1 MSFESLGLSEA
12 TLVAVRQK
20 GFLQP
25 TDIQREVIPR
35 LLRGETDIIGQS
47 QTGTG
52 KTAAF
57 ALPIIEAID
66 PKERGVQAI
75 ILTPTRELA
84 LQVAD
89 EIKSLR
95 GRKRIYVYAVY
106 GGQPIGPQIR
116 ALERGTHIVVGT
128 PGRVLDHIRRGT
140 IDLSGV
146 RFFILDE
153 ADRMLDMG
161 FVDDIEAIFRE
172 TPKEKRVLMF
182 SATMP
187 PEIKRL
193 ARRYMGDYEVV
204 SVSSDEL
211 VPEMVDQEYLE
222 VVPARKFTVL
232 KKILDGNE
240 NFYGIVF
247 CATKRETRE
256 LSERLRSSGYRA
268 ESLNGDMS
276 QSARERTLWRF
287 KNKKTRVLVA
297 TDVAARGLD
306 VQDISHIVNYSLPMT
321 AEDYVHR
328 IGRTGRM
335 GKRGRAITFIMPGE
349 FRRLRYIA
357 QQAGV
362 EISKSELSEEIPK
375 EYRERYERTQRSY
388 GSKGYSKNS
397 GSFRNYRGSRG
408 SGRNGRGK
416 KGGRRNYSEGYSDYR
431 Y

>member
-1 MSFESLGLSEA
+1 MSFEDLGLSEA

-20 GFLQP
+20 GFSQP
-25 TDIQREVIPR
+25 TDIQREVIPI
-35 LLRGETDIIGQS
+35 LLSGERDVIGQS

-66 PKERGVQAI
+66 PKIKAVQAI

-95 GRKRIYVYAVY
+95 GRKRVYVYAVY

-116 ALERGTHIVVGT
+116 ALERGTHVVVGT

-140 IDLSGV
+140 LDLSSV
-146 RFFILDE
+146 KFFILDE

-161 FVDDIEAIFRE
+161 FIDDIEAIFRE
-172 TPKEKRVLMF
+172 TPEGKRTLMF

-187 PEIKRL
+187 REVLLL
-193 ARRYMGDYEVV
+193 AKRYMRDPEVV
-204 SVSSDEL
+204 IVSRDEI
-211 VPEMVDQEYLE
+211 VPEMVEQEYIE
-222 VVPARKFTVL
+222 VVPHRKYGKL
-232 KKILDGNE
+232 KEILNDD
-240 NFYGIVF
+240 FYGIVF
-247 CATKRETRE
+247 CQTKRETRE
-256 LSERLRSSGYRA
+256 LSERLRSDGYRA
-268 ESLNGDMS
+268 EALNGDMS
-276 QSARERTLWRF
+276 QSARERTFWRF
-287 KNKKTRVLVA
+287 KNKKTKILVA

-306 VQDISHIVNYSLPMT
+306 VQDVSHIVNYSIPMT

-349 FRRLRYIA
+349 FKRLRYIA
-357 QQAGV
+357 QVAGV
-362 EISKSELSEEIPK
+362 EIQKSELSEEIPR
-375 EYRERYERTQRSY
+375 EYRERYEAGRS
-388 GSKGYSKNS
+388 
-397 GSFRNYRGSRG
+397 RNYR
-408 SGRNGRGK
+408 RNGRRESRYRGDS
-416 KGGRRNYSEGYSDYR
+416 RGYSR
-431 Y
+431 SSRGRW

>member
-20 GFLQP
+20 GFETP

-35 LLRGETDIIGQS
+35 LLSGDVDIIGQS

-66 PKERGVQAI
+66 PKIKTVQAI

-95 GRKRIYVYAVY
+95 GRKRVYVYAVY

-116 ALERGTHIVVGT
+116 ALERGIHVVVGT

-140 IDLSGV
+140 LDLSGV
-146 RFFILDE
+146 KFFILDE

-161 FVDDIEAIFRE
+161 FIDDIEAIFRE
-172 TPKEKRVLMF
+172 TPRRKRVLMF

-187 PEIKRL
+187 PEIRKL
-193 ARRYMGDYEVV
+193 ARRYMGDYEVI

-211 VPEMVDQEYLE
+211 VPEMVDQEYIE

-232 KKILDGNE
+232 KKILSDD
-240 NFYGIVF
+240 FYGIVF

-256 LSERLRSSGYRA
+256 LSEKLRRAGYSA
-268 ESLNGDMS
+268 EALNGDMS
-276 QSARERTLWRF
+276 QAARERTFWRF
-287 KNKKTRVLVA
+287 KTKRTRILVA

-306 VQDISHIVNYSLPMT
+306 VRDISHIVNYSIPMT

-335 GKRGRAITFIMPGE
+335 GKRGKAITFIMPGE

-362 EISKSELSEEIPK
+362 EIRKSELSEEIPR
-375 EYRERYERTQRSY
+375 EYRERYEHGRPNAYRRNGRRNSR
-388 GSKGYSKNS
+388 YSKNS
-397 GSFRNYRGSRG
+397 RGRW
-408 SGRNGRGK
+408 
-416 KGGRRNYSEGYSDYR
+416 
-431 Y
+431 

>member
-12 TLVAVRQK
+12 TIAAVRQK
-20 GFLQP
+20 GFDVP
-25 TDIQREVIPR
+25 TDIQREVIPV
-35 LLRGETDIIGQS
+35 LLSGEKDVIGQS

-66 PKERGVQAI
+66 PAERSVQAI

-140 IDLSGV
+140 INLSSV
-146 RFFILDE
+146 KFFILDE

-161 FVDDIEAIFRE
+161 FIDDIEAIFRA
-172 TPKEKRVLMF
+172 TPKEKRTLMF

-187 PEIKRL
+187 REVLLLAKKYMKDPEVII
-193 ARRYMGDYEVV
+193 V
-204 SVSSDEL
+204 SRDEI

-222 VVPARKFTVL
+222 VVPARKLRTL
-232 KKILDGNE
+232 KKIIDE
-240 NFYGIVF
+240 SDDFYGIVF

-256 LSERLRSSGYRA
+256 LSERLKLEGYRA
-268 ESLNGDMS
+268 EALNGDMS
-276 QSARERTLWRF
+276 QKARERTFWRF
-287 KNKKTRVLVA
+287 KNRKVTVLVA

-306 VQDISHIVNYSLPMT
+306 VQDITHIVNYSLPMT
-321 AEDYVHR
+321 AEDYIHR

-335 GKRGRAITFIMPGE
+335 GKKGRAVTFIMPGE

-357 QQAGV
+357 RTAGV
-362 EISKSELSEEIPK
+362 EIRKSELSEDIPV
-375 EYRERYERTQRSY
+375 EYGESYQKTWSGKRRRY
-388 GSKGYSKNS
+388 
-397 GSFRNYRGSRG
+397 SR
-408 SGRNGRGK
+408 
-416 KGGRRNYSEGYSDYR
+416 R

>member
-12 TLVAVRQK
+12 TLVAIRGK
-20 GFLQP
+20 GFETP

-35 LLRGETDIIGQS
+35 LLSGDVDIIGQS

-66 PKERGVQAI
+66 PKIKAVQAI

-95 GRKRIYVYAVY
+95 GKKRVYVYAVY

-116 ALERGTHIVVGT
+116 ALERGTHVVVGT

-140 IDLSGV
+140 LDLSSV
-146 RFFILDE
+146 KFFILDE

-161 FVDDIEAIFRE
+161 FIDDIEAIFRE
-172 TPKEKRVLMF
+172 TPKRKRVLMF

-187 PEIKRL
+187 PEIKKL
-193 ARRYMGDYEVV
+193 ARRYMGDYEVI

-211 VPEMVDQEYLE
+211 VPEMVDQEYVE

-232 KKILDGNE
+232 KKILSDD
-240 NFYGIVF
+240 FYGIVF

-256 LSERLRSSGYRA
+256 LSEKLRREGYSA
-268 ESLNGDMS
+268 EALNGDMS
-276 QSARERTLWRF
+276 QAARERAFWRF
-287 KNKKTRVLVA
+287 KTKKTRILVA

-349 FRRLRYIA
+349 FKRLRYIA
-357 QQAGV
+357 QVAGV
-362 EISKSELSEEIPK
+362 EIRKSELSEEIPK
-375 EYRERYERTQRSY
+375 EYRERYKRNRSENHRRNGRRNSRY
-388 GSKGYSKNS
+388 PRNSRGYSKNS
-397 GSFRNYRGSRG
+397 RGRW
-408 SGRNGRGK
+408 
-416 KGGRRNYSEGYSDYR
+416 
-431 Y
+431 

>member
-1 MSFESLGLSEA
+1 MSFESLGLSEG
-12 TLVAVRQK
+12 TLAAVRRK
-20 GFLQP
+20 GFSHP

-35 LLRGETDIIGQS
+35 LLSGEVDIIGQS

-57 ALPIIEAID
+57 ALPILEEID
-66 PKERGVQAI
+66 PHERGVQAI

-95 GRKRIYVYAVY
+95 GKKRVYVYAVY

-116 ALERGTHIVVGT
+116 ALSRGTHIVVGT

-140 IDLSGV
+140 LDLRGV
-146 RFFILDE
+146 KFFILDE

-161 FVDDIEAIFRE
+161 FIDDIEAIFRE
-172 TPKEKRVLMF
+172 TPREKRVLMF

-193 ARRYMGDYEVV
+193 ARRYMGDYEVI

-211 VPEMVDQEYLE
+211 VPEMVEQEYVE
-222 VVPARKFTVL
+222 VVPARKFALL
-232 KKILDGNE
+232 KKILTDD
-240 NFYGIVF
+240 FYGIVF

-256 LSERLRSSGYRA
+256 LSEKLRRSGHDA
-268 ESLNGDMS
+268 EALNGDMS
-276 QSARERTLWRF
+276 QAARERALSRF
-287 KNKKTRVLVA
+287 RSKRTRVLVA

-306 VQDISHIVNYSLPMT
+306 VQDVSHIVNYSLPMT
-321 AEDYVHR
+321 AEDYIHR

-335 GKRGRAITFIMPGE
+335 GKKGHAITFIMPGE
-349 FRRLRYIA
+349 LKRLRYIA
-357 QQAGV
+357 QVAGV
-362 EISKSELSEEIPK
+362 EIKKSELSEEIPK
-375 EYRERYERTQRSY
+375 EYRERYERYER
-388 GSKGYSKNS
+388 
-397 GSFRNYRGSRG
+397 RPR
-408 SGRNGRGK
+408 RNGRSGSNYH
-416 KGGRRNYSEGYSDYR
+416 RRRSRR

>member
-1 MSFESLGLSEA
+1 MSFERLGLSEA
-12 TLVAVRQK
+12 TLVAVREK
-20 GFLQP
+20 GFETP

-35 LLRGETDIIGQS
+35 LLSGDVDIIGQS

-66 PKERGVQAI
+66 PKIRAVQAI

-95 GRKRIYVYAVY
+95 GRKRVYVYAVY

-116 ALERGTHIVVGT
+116 ALERGTHVIVGT

-140 IDLSGV
+140 LDLSSV
-146 RFFILDE
+146 KFFILDE

-161 FVDDIEAIFRE
+161 FIDDIEAIFRE
-172 TPKEKRVLMF
+172 TPRRKRVLMF

-187 PEIKRL
+187 PEIRRL
-193 ARRYMGDYEVV
+193 ARRYMKNHEVI

-211 VPEMVDQEYLE
+211 VPEMVDQEYVE
-222 VVPARKFTVL
+222 VVPAWKFTVL
-232 KKILDGNE
+232 KKILGND
-240 NFYGIVF
+240 FYGIVF

-256 LSERLRSSGYRA
+256 LSERLRRAGYSA
-268 ESLNGDMS
+268 EALNGDMS
-276 QSARERTLWRF
+276 QNARERTFWRF
-287 KNKKTRVLVA
+287 KTKRTRILVA

-349 FRRLRYIA
+349 FKRLRYIA
-357 QQAGV
+357 QVVGV
-362 EISKSELSEEIPK
+362 EIRKSELSEEIPR
-375 EYRERYERTQRSY
+375 EYRERYESDRSGYY
-388 GSKGYSKNS
+388 GRSGRRNSRYPRNSRGYSKS
-397 GSFRNYRGSRG
+397 SRG
-408 SGRNGRGK
+408 RW
-416 KGGRRNYSEGYSDYR
+416 
-431 Y
+431 

>member
-12 TLVAVRQK
+12 TLVAVKEK
-20 GFLQP
+20 GFETP

-35 LLRGETDIIGQS
+35 LLSGDRDIIGQS

-66 PKERGVQAI
+66 PKIRAVQAI

-95 GRKRIYVYAVY
+95 GRKRVYVYAVY

-116 ALERGTHIVVGT
+116 ALERGTHVVVGT

-140 IDLSGV
+140 LDLSSV
-146 RFFILDE
+146 KFFILDE

-161 FVDDIEAIFRE
+161 FIDDIEAIFRE
-172 TPKEKRVLMF
+172 TPKRKRVLMF

-187 PEIKRL
+187 PEIRRL
-193 ARRYMGDYEVV
+193 AGRYMEDHEVV

-211 VPEMVDQEYLE
+211 VPEMVDQEYVE

-232 KKILDGNE
+232 KKILSDD
-240 NFYGIVF
+240 FYGIVF

-256 LSERLRSSGYRA
+256 LSEKLRRA
-268 ESLNGDMS
+268 NYSAEALNGDMS
-276 QSARERTLWRF
+276 QSARERTFWRF
-287 KNKKTRVLVA
+287 KTKRTRILVA

-335 GKRGRAITFIMPGE
+335 GKRGRAITFILPGE
-349 FRRLRYIA
+349 FKRLRYFA
-357 QQAGV
+357 QRAGV
-362 EISKSELSEEIPK
+362 EIRKSELSEEIPR
-375 EYRERYERTQRSY
+375 EYREKYGYDRSY
-388 GSKGYSKNS
+388 NQRRS
-397 GSFRNYRGSRG
+397 
-408 SGRNGRGK
+408 
-416 KGGRRNYSEGYSDYR
+416 GRRNSR
-431 Y
+431 YPKNSRGRW

>member
-1 MSFESLGLSEA
+1 M
-12 TLVAVRQK
+12 
-20 GFLQP
+20 
-25 TDIQREVIPR
+25 
-35 LLRGETDIIGQS
+35 DIIGQS

-57 ALPIIEAID
+57 ALPIIEVID

-95 GRKRIYVYAVY
+95 GKKRIYVYAVY

-146 RFFILDE
+146 KFFILDE

-161 FVDDIEAIFRE
+161 FIDDIEAIFRE

-193 ARRYMGDYEVV
+193 ARRYMKNHEVI

-211 VPEMVDQEYLE
+211 VPEMVDQEYVE
-222 VVPARKFTVL
+222 VVPARKLTVL
-232 KKILDGNE
+232 RKILDSGE
-240 NFYGIVF
+240 FYGIVF

-256 LSERLRSSGYRA
+256 LSEKLRRSGYRA
-268 ESLNGDMS
+268 EALNGDMS
-276 QSARERTLWRF
+276 QAARERTFWRF
-287 KNKKTRVLVA
+287 KTKKTRILVA

-335 GKRGRAITFIMPGE
+335 GKRGKAVTFIMPGE

-357 QQAGV
+357 QVAGV
-362 EISKSELSEEIPK
+362 EVRKSELSEEIPR
-375 EYRERYERTQRSY
+375 EYRERYERNQRDY
-388 GSKGYSKNS
+388 GSRNYSRNS
-397 GSFRNYRGSRG
+397 GRSRNYGRSRG
-408 SGRNGRGK
+408 NGNNGRNR
-416 KGGRRNYSEGYSDYR
+416 KGGRRNYSDDYSGDYR
-431 Y
+431 NHRY

>member
-12 TLVAVRQK
+12 TLVAVRRK
-20 GFLQP
+20 GFSQP

-35 LLRGETDIIGQS
+35 LLSGDADIIGQS

-66 PKERGVQAI
+66 ENEKSVQAI
-75 ILTPTRELA
+75 VLTPTRELA

-95 GRKRIYVYAVY
+95 GRKRVYVYAVY

-116 ALERGTHIVVGT
+116 ALERGTHVVVGT

-140 IDLSGV
+140 LDLSGV
-146 RFFILDE
+146 KFFILDE

-161 FVDDIEAIFRE
+161 FIDDIEAIFRQ
-172 TPKEKRVLMF
+172 TPKNKRVLMF

-187 PEIKRL
+187 REILRL
-193 ARRYMGDYEVV
+193 AQRYMGDYEVV
-204 SVSSDEL
+204 KVSSDEL
-211 VPEMVDQEYLE
+211 VPEMVEQEYVE
-222 VVPARKFTVL
+222 VVPARKFTML
-232 KKILDGNE
+232 KKILSDD
-240 NFYGIVF
+240 FYGIVF

-256 LSERLRSSGYRA
+256 LNEKLRRQGYSVEA
-268 ESLNGDMS
+268 LNGDMS
-276 QSARERTLWRF
+276 QSARERTFWRF
-287 KNKKTRVLVA
+287 KTKRTRILVA

-335 GKRGRAITFIMPGE
+335 GKRGKAVTFIMPGE
-349 FRRLRYIA
+349 YRRLRYIA
-357 QQAGV
+357 SVAGV
-362 EISKSELSEEIPK
+362 EIKKSELSEEIPR
-375 EYRERYERTQRSY
+375 EYRERYEREEKQREY
-388 GSKGYSKNS
+388 RKN
-397 GSFRNYRGSRG
+397 GR
-408 SGRNGRGK
+408 RNGRYH
-416 KGGRRNYSEGYSDYR
+416 RGYSRR

>member
-1 MSFESLGLSEA
+1 MGLSEA

-20 GFLQP
+20 GFETP

-35 LLRGETDIIGQS
+35 LLSGGVDIIGQS

-66 PKERGVQAI
+66 PKVKAVQAI

-95 GRKRIYVYAVY
+95 GRKRVYVYAVY

-116 ALERGTHIVVGT
+116 ALERGTHVVVGT
-128 PGRVLDHIRRGT
+128 PGRILDHIRRGT
-140 IDLSGV
+140 LDLSSV

-161 FVDDIEAIFRE
+161 FIDAIEAIFRE
-172 TPKEKRVLMF
+172 TPRRKRVLMF

-187 PEIKRL
+187 PEIRRL
-193 ARRYMGDYEVV
+193 AGRYMGDYEVV

-211 VPEMVDQEYLE
+211 VPEMVDQEYVE

-232 KKILDGNE
+232 KKILDGD
-240 NFYGIVF
+240 FYGIVF

-256 LSERLRSSGYRA
+256 LSEKLRRQGYSA
-268 ESLNGDMS
+268 EALNGDMS
-276 QSARERTLWRF
+276 QAARERTFWRF
-287 KNKKTRVLVA
+287 KTKRTRILVA

-349 FRRLRYIA
+349 FKRLRYIA
-357 QQAGV
+357 QVAGV
-362 EISKSELSEEIPK
+362 EIRKSELSEEIPK
-375 EYRERYERTQRSY
+375 EYRERYEHGRSDGY
-388 GSKGYSKNS
+388 RKSGRRGNPRYSGNSRGYSKNS
-397 GSFRNYRGSRG
+397 RGRW
-408 SGRNGRGK
+408 
-416 KGGRRNYSEGYSDYR
+416 
-431 Y
+431 

>member
-1 MSFESLGLSEA
+1 MSFEKLGLSEA
-12 TLVAVRQK
+12 TLVAIRGK
-20 GFLQP
+20 GFETP

-35 LLRGETDIIGQS
+35 LLSGDVDIIGQS

-66 PKERGVQAI
+66 SKIKAVQAI

-84 LQVAD
+84 LQVAE

-95 GRKRIYVYAVY
+95 GRKRLHVYAVY

-116 ALERGTHIVVGT
+116 ALKRGTHVVVGT

-140 IDLSGV
+140 LDLSFV
-146 RFFILDE
+146 KFFILDE

-161 FVDDIEAIFRE
+161 FIDDIEAIFRE
-172 TPKEKRVLMF
+172 TPKRKRVLMF

-187 PEIKRL
+187 PEIRTL
-193 ARRYMGDYEVV
+193 ARRYMGEYEVI

-211 VPEMVDQEYLE
+211 VPDMVEQEYVE
-222 VVPARKFTVL
+222 VVPARKFKVL
-232 KKILDGNE
+232 KKILSND
-240 NFYGIVF
+240 FYGIIF

-256 LSERLRSSGYRA
+256 LSEKLRRA
-268 ESLNGDMS
+268 AYSAEALNGDMS
-276 QSARERTLWRF
+276 QAARERTFWRF
-287 KNKKTRVLVA
+287 KNKKTRILVA

-306 VQDISHIVNYSLPMT
+306 VRDISHIVNYSLPMT

-335 GKRGRAITFIMPGE
+335 GKRGMAVTFIMPGE
-349 FRRLRYIA
+349 FKRLRYIA
-357 QQAGV
+357 QVAGV
-362 EISKSELSEEIPK
+362 EIRKSELSEEIPR
-375 EYRERYERTQRSY
+375 EYREMYESGRSGNY
-388 GSKGYSKNS
+388 KRNGRRGSSYYKNSRGHSKNS
-397 GSFRNYRGSRG
+397 RGRW
-408 SGRNGRGK
+408 
-416 KGGRRNYSEGYSDYR
+416 
-431 Y
+431 

>member
-20 GFLQP
+20 GFESP

-35 LLRGETDIIGQS
+35 LLKGETDIIGQS

-66 PKERGVQAI
+66 PKVKVVQAI

-95 GRKRIYVYAVY
+95 GRKRVYVYAVY

-116 ALERGTHIVVGT
+116 ALERGAHVVVGT

-140 IDLSGV
+140 IDLSSV

-161 FVDDIEAIFRE
+161 FIDDIEAIFRE
-172 TPKEKRVLMF
+172 TPERKRVLMF

-232 KKILDGNE
+232 KKILDGDD
-240 NFYGIVF
+240 FYGIVF

-256 LSERLRSSGYRA
+256 LSERLRSNGYRA
-268 ESLNGDMS
+268 EALNGDMS
-276 QSARERTLWRF
+276 QAARERAFWRF
-287 KNKKTRVLVA
+287 KNRKTRILVA

-335 GKRGRAITFIMPGE
+335 GKRGKAITFVMPGE

-357 QQAGV
+357 QRAGV
-362 EISKSELSEEIPK
+362 EIRKSELSEEIPR
-375 EYRERYERTQRSY
+375 EYNERYARSQGSY
-388 GSKGYSKNS
+388 GSRNH
-397 GSFRNYRGSRG
+397 FRNH
-408 SGRNGRGK
+408 GRNR
-416 KGGRRNYSEGYSDYR
+416 KGGRRDYDYSGDYR
-431 Y
+431 NRRY

>member
-12 TLVAVRQK
+12 TLVAVRRK
-20 GFLQP
+20 GFSQP

-35 LLRGETDIIGQS
+35 LLSGDADIIGQS

-66 PKERGVQAI
+66 EKEKSVQAI
-75 ILTPTRELA
+75 VLTPTRELA

-89 EIKSLR
+89 EMKSLR
-95 GRKRIYVYAVY
+95 GRKRVYIYAVY

-116 ALERGTHIVVGT
+116 ALERGTHVVVGT

-140 IDLSGV
+140 LDLSGV
-146 RFFILDE
+146 KFFILDE

-161 FVDDIEAIFRE
+161 FIDDIEAIFRQ
-172 TPKEKRVLMF
+172 TPRNKRVLMF

-187 PEIKRL
+187 REILRL
-193 ARRYMGDYEVV
+193 AQRYMGNYEVV
-204 SVSSDEL
+204 KVSSDEL
-211 VPEMVDQEYLE
+211 VPEMVEQEYVE
-222 VVPARKFTVL
+222 VVPARKFTML
-232 KKILDGNE
+232 KKILSDD
-240 NFYGIVF
+240 FYGIVF

-256 LSERLRSSGYRA
+256 LSEKLRRQGYSA
-268 ESLNGDMS
+268 EALNGDMS
-276 QSARERTLWRF
+276 QSARERTFWRF
-287 KNKKTRVLVA
+287 KTKRTRILVA

-335 GKRGRAITFIMPGE
+335 GKRGKAVTFIMPGE
-349 FRRLRYIA
+349 YRRLRYIA
-357 QQAGV
+357 SVAGV
-362 EISKSELSEEIPK
+362 EIKKSELSEEIPR
-375 EYRERYERTQRSY
+375 EYRERYEREEKQREY
-388 GSKGYSKNS
+388 RKN
-397 GSFRNYRGSRG
+397 GR
-408 SGRNGRGK
+408 RNGRYH
-416 KGGRRNYSEGYSDYR
+416 RGYSRR

>member
-1 MSFESLGLSEA
+1 MSFERLGLSEA
-12 TLVAVRQK
+12 TLVAVREK
-20 GFLQP
+20 GFETP

-35 LLRGETDIIGQS
+35 LLSGDVDIIGQS

-66 PKERGVQAI
+66 PKIKAVQAI

-95 GRKRIYVYAVY
+95 GRKRVYVYAVY

-116 ALERGTHIVVGT
+116 ALERGTHVVVGT

-140 IDLSGV
+140 LDLSSV
-146 RFFILDE
+146 KFFILDE

-161 FVDDIEAIFRE
+161 FIDDIEAIFRE
-172 TPKEKRVLMF
+172 TPRKKRVLMF

-193 ARRYMGDYEVV
+193 ARRYMGDYEVI

-211 VPEMVDQEYLE
+211 VPEMVDQEYIE
-222 VVPARKFTVL
+222 VVPARKLTML
-232 KKILDGNE
+232 RKILDDTGD
-240 NFYGIVF
+240 FYGIVF

-256 LSERLRSSGYRA
+256 LSEKLRRAGYSA
-268 ESLNGDMS
+268 EALNGDMS
-276 QSARERTLWRF
+276 QAARERTFWRF
-287 KNKKTRVLVA
+287 KTKKTRVLVA

-306 VQDISHIVNYSLPMT
+306 VQDINCVVNYSLPMT

-335 GKRGRAITFIMPGE
+335 GKKGRAVTFIMPGE

-357 QQAGV
+357 QTAGV
-362 EISKSELSEEIPK
+362 EIRKSELSEEIPR
-375 EYRERYERTQRSY
+375 EYRERYERESQRNS
-388 GSKGYSKNS
+388 GSKGYR
-397 GSFRNYRGSRG
+397 RNPGHSR
-408 SGRNGRGK
+408 SYGRDGRGR
-416 KGGRRNYSEGYSDYR
+416 RRNYSDGYSHDYR

>member
-12 TLVAVRQK
+12 TLVAVRRK
-20 GFLQP
+20 GFERP

-35 LLRGETDIIGQS
+35 LLSGDVDIIGQS

-66 PKERGVQAI
+66 PKIKTVQAI

-89 EIKSLR
+89 EVKSLR
-95 GRKRIYVYAVY
+95 GKKRVYVYAVY

-140 IDLSGV
+140 LDLSGV
-146 RFFILDE
+146 KFFILDE

-161 FVDDIEAIFRE
+161 FIDDIEAIFRE
-172 TPKEKRVLMF
+172 TPKRKRVLMF

-187 PEIKRL
+187 PEIRRL
-193 ARRYMGDYEVV
+193 ARRYMRNHEVI

-211 VPEMVDQEYLE
+211 VPEMVDQEYIE
-222 VVPARKFTVL
+222 VVPARKLTVL
-232 KKILDGNE
+232 KKILGDD
-240 NFYGIVF
+240 FYGIVF

-256 LSERLRSSGYRA
+256 LSEKLRRSGYRA
-268 ESLNGDMS
+268 EALNGDMS
-276 QSARERTLWRF
+276 QSARERTFWRF
-287 KNKKTRVLVA
+287 KTKRTRILVA

-335 GKRGRAITFIMPGE
+335 GKKGKAVTFIMPGE

-362 EISKSELSEEIPK
+362 EIKKSELSEEIPR
-375 EYRERYERTQRSY
+375 EYRERYGNDGRSH
-388 GSKGYSKNS
+388 GS
-397 GSFRNYRGSRG
+397 
-408 SGRNGRGK
+408 
-416 KGGRRNYSEGYSDYR
+416 RNYSRGYSRGRGNRRGGRKSHPDGHSRDY